1 VVYRRTS
8 TKYHRELLW
17 ALEAARTRLAVAI
30 AAETKSTPPERWQYY
45 FEVSERTRQFI
56 KGLRNANSDMPQ
68 LKQRWTEAIESL
80 KQIPAQSEAAQI
92 CKLLGDIMAALE

>member
-1 VVYRRTS
+1 MVYRRTLA
-8 TKYHRELLW
+8 KYHRELLF

-30 AAETKSTPPERWQYY
+30 AAETKSTTPERWQYY
-45 FEVSERTRQFI
+45 FEISDRTRRFI
-56 KGLRNANSDMPQ
+56 KGLRNANPEMPQ

-92 CKLLGDIMAALE
+92 CKLLGDIVAALE